1 MAQHDYDIANQ
12 SGANFRADL
21 NNALDAI
28 VSNNSG
34 SSEPSTT
41 FAYEWWID
49 TSANVLK
56 LRNSANNAWITLP
69 LSITADNSTSGAL
82 TVNGNLSTTGTV
94 DINGQELILDADA
107 DTSITADTDDQI
119 DFKIGGTDVAT
130 LTNSHLVLKGTTP
143 KITIGDGGEEDTSL
157 IFDGNAQ
164 DFYLG
169 LDDTDD
175 VLKIGTGSTLGT
187 NRAIAIT
194 STGSVGFGSDTGDV
208 TSDGVASRTYVSIL
222 GTGNRGVL
230 NIGSTASAGADGG
243 KLSFVNGSNITG
255 EIVCD
260 PDSGSATNGNL
271 AFNTTNAQRMKIDS
285 SGNVGIGTS
294 SPIRPLHVHGATSG
308 DIVFAMTNNSSGATT
323 SDGFN
328 IIVEGPTPNVAIRN
342 RETSNMLFYTANK
355 QAFKIDSAG
364 NTYKHIAQYSADSL
378 TMADISSVN
387 GVGGTHNAGGLL
399 LIKRDTGN
407 LRSISAAGSLNAS
420 GSDYAEYMTKSNGCG
435 DIDKGDVVGVDANGK
450 LTKIFN
456 DSISFVIKS
465 TDPSYV
471 GGDTWLTENQSN
483 PEHEDY
489 INPKSEDYNIARA
502 NVDRIAFCGQVPLNI
517 TGTFNVG
524 DYVYPQANGT
534 GIEAVA
540 KSNPTF
546 EEYQLCVG
554 KIWAIQEDGRPF
566 VSVKIN

>member
-34 SSEPSTT
+34 TSEPSTT
-41 FAYEWWID
+41 FAYEWWVD
-49 TSANVLK
+49 TTNNLLK

-82 TVNGNLSTTGTV
+82 TVNGNLSTTGTLDV
-94 DINGQELILDADA
+94 NGGEVILDADA

-143 KITIGDGGEEDTSL
+143 KITIGDGGEEDTAL

-164 DFYLG
+164 DFYIG
-169 LDDTDD
+169 LDDSADD
-175 VLKIGTGSTLGT
+175 LLIGTGSTVGS
-187 NRAIAIT
+187 NAKVVIENG
-194 STGSVGFGSDTGDV
+194 GSVAINSATADPLGLTFTGTGFALNEDSGTAFIQIDSGNGSRIDL
-208 TSDGVASRTYVSIL
+208 GVGGTRNTTLYADASGTEISRTTAHSFKL
-222 GTGNRGVL
+222 KTNSLERL
-230 NIGSTASAGADGG
+230 N
-243 KLSFVNGSNITG
+243 
-255 EIVCD
+255 
-260 PDSGSATNGNL
+260 
-271 AFNTTNAQRMKIDS
+271 
-285 SGNVGIGTS
+285 
-294 SPIRPLHVHGATSG
+294 
-308 DIVFAMTNNSSGATT
+308 
-323 SDGFN
+323 
-328 IIVEGPTPNVAIRN
+328 
-342 RETSNMLFYTANK
+342 
-355 QAFKIDSAG
+355 IDSAG
-364 NTYKHIAQYSADSL
+364 NVNKYINQYSATSI

-387 GVGGTHNAGGLL
+387 GVGGTNNSGGLL

-407 LRSISAAGSLNAS
+407 LRSISAAGSINAS
-420 GSDYAEYMTKSNGCG
+420 GNDYAEYMTKSDGCG
-435 DIDKGDVVGVDANGK
+435 EISKGDVVGVDANGK

-456 DSISFVIKS
+456 DAISFVIKS

-471 GGDTWLTENQSN
+471 GGDTWLTENQCN

-489 INPKSEDYNIARA
+489 INPKSEAYNTARA
-502 NVDRIAFCGQVPLNI
+502 SVDRIAFCGQVPVNI
-517 TGTFNVG
+517 AGSFNVG

-534 GIEAVA
+534 DIEAVA